1 MSDEALKHEALSFY
15 FPSLDGIEIWP
26 TVGGVNNYCD
36 HVKLANGERFVLRI
50 YNNGKD
56 YPRIIFEHKVL
67 LELLKT
73 SSLSCRIPTPIKSI
87 KDGLTHVRLSN
98 GFEATLF
105 EYIPGRIHVYT
116 LLPICMLYFYTHYAI
131 LFYTKLIYLYTY
143 IHIYT
148 HIGELP
154 KKTRA
159 KEIGRA
165 SGELVTALSNVTIN
179 ETSPNPT
186 FGDIYKAH
194 HATTREIFFKQIQL
208 PDFDVNSNT
217 RIYINLL
224 AEEVRLIEN
233 KIAYYKS
240 NNTTNSSM
248 LPIQLIHADLHYD
261 NVLCDGDVV
270 SGLLDFEFTVHDW
283 RGMYIYSD
291 RCI

>member
-105 EYIPGRIHVYT
+105 EYIPGRIH
-116 LLPICMLYFYTHYAI
+116 
-131 LFYTKLIYLYTY
+131 LYTC
-143 IHIYT
+143 IF
-148 HIGELP
+148 
-154 KKTRA
+154 
-159 KEIGRA
+159 
-165 SGELVTALSNVTIN
+165 TIL
-179 ETSPNPT
+179 
-186 FGDIYKAH
+186 H
-194 HATTREIFFKQIQL
+194 C
-208 PDFDVNSNT
+208 
-217 RIYINLL
+217 IYIVLL
-224 AEEVRLIEN
+224 MCILYSYIVLYSYVYIQSSLIV
-233 KIAYYKS
+233 Y
-240 NNTTNSSM
+240 M
-248 LPIQLIHADLHYD
+248 Q
-261 NVLCDGDVV
+261 G
-270 SGLLDFEFTVHDW
+270 
-283 RGMYIYSD
+283 
-291 RCI
+291 